1 MTETQMAESPK
12 HVFEV
17 YIRTSPEKLWQALTD
32 GSITEKYFFGTRI
45 SSDDWKQGSR
55 YQFMGAGPDGQE
67 MSLVDGEILEID
79 PHKKL
84 VMTFNHHW
92 DAEVGYP
99 ETRVS
104 WEITELGDT
113 CKLSVVHDRLKAGH
127 PVTQEFFGG
136 WSMILSGLKTY
147 LETGEPLVI
156 PQPQPEGEA
165 V

>member
-17 YIRTSPEKLWQALTD
+17 YIRTTPERLWQALTD
-32 GSITEKYFFGTRI
+32 GNITAKYFFGTRI
-45 SSDDWKQGSR
+45 SSDWKQGSP
-55 YQFMGAGPDGQE
+55 YLFTGMGPDGQE
-67 MSLVDGEILEID
+67 MKMVDGEILEIE
-79 PHKKL
+79 PLKKL

-104 WEITELGDT
+104 WEITDLGNT

-127 PVTQEFFGG
+127 PVTEEFFGG
-136 WSMILSGLKTY
+136 WSRILSGLKTY

-156 PQPQPEGEA
+156 QEPAPEGEA
-165 V
+165 A